1 MAKNAL
7 MIDPHTGQPVDWTQA
22 QGPSLTYGGI
32 DPKMMALY
40 QQAGLWRPEYANAVS
55 DWGTD
60 PSSRA
65 QARQQWEGSPEYQQ
79 LQQSLAGW
87 TQGQARKDYSVFDML
102 QSPDGQT
109 YQQASMNKGPSF
121 HKDDYA
127 NMATVML
134 GGAGAALGGAAGVGS
149 SLYGM
154 SGAAGAAAGGATLGA
169 AGGAIQAYGNDQNV
183 LKGAV
188 MGGLVGGAGGYLSG
202 GTGAVSGM
210 DLAADG
216 AASGGNAYGSWG
228 AGSGGLGDASF
239 NLPSNSFNLDPNG
252 VGGGVQFGAPD
263 INPNTLANG
272 GGNLALDFNTDL
284 VNRVPDGFG
293 GFQYTS
299 GETPLDQYTDN
310 SQLPRG
316 SYNELGADGTS
327 QVVDTNTWAPQS
339 SGGSSLADFFSG
351 NGNMNDY
358 LRTVQALYG
367 LYNQNKATGAAQDG
381 NNRQMDL
388 LTRMYEENKAQNQPL
403 VDVRNSVLPQI
414 QGLLKD
420 PSSIANQPDYQFG
433 LKQGMN
439 QLNNRAAASGNY
451 YSGAQMKAAQQF
463 GQDYA
468 GTKLDQSLNRLMG
481 VATGTQVGANNNQQN
496 SNNFGVSGGNALQQ
510 GGNIRAGG
518 YLGQQATVNNGING
532 WLQDQYDRKYWGG
545 GP

>member
-1 MAKNAL
+1 MANNAL
-7 MIDPHTGQPVDWTQA
+7 MIDPHTGQSVDWTQA
-22 QGPSLTYGGI
+22 QGPSLTFGGI
-32 DPKMMALY
+32 DPKMLALY

-60 PSSRA
+60 PSGRA

-87 TQGQARKDYSVFDML
+87 TQGQARQDYNVADML

-109 YQQASMNKGPSF
+109 YEQVSQNKGPSF
-121 HKDDYA
+121 HSEDYR
-127 NMATVML
+127 NMATVLL
-134 GGAGAALGGAAGVGS
+134 GGLGTAYAAGDLAAIGAAG
-149 SLYGM
+149 
-154 SGAAGAAAGGATLGA
+154 SGGGAAAGGTGYNIGA
-169 AGGAIQAYGNDQNV
+169 AANGS
-183 LKGAV
+183 V
-188 MGGLVGGAGGYLSG
+188 MGGASGAGVGGAASTGYGGL
-202 GTGAVSGM
+202 
-210 DLAADG
+210 
-216 AASGGNAYGSWG
+216 ASG
-228 AGSGGLGDASF
+228 AGTLLADAGGGMSQTTGGQ
-239 NLPSNSFNLDPNG
+239 NLP
-252 VGGGVQFGAPD
+252 
-263 INPNTLANG
+263 T
-272 GGNLALDFNTDL
+272 
-284 VNRVPDGFG
+284 
-293 GFQYTS
+293 
-299 GETPLDQYTDN
+299 
-310 SQLPRG
+310 G
-316 SYNELGADGTS
+316 SYNELGADGAS
-327 QVVDTNTWAPQS
+327 QVVNTNTWAPQS

-358 LRTVQALYG
+358 LRAGQALYG
-367 LYNQNKATGAAQDG
+367 LYSQNKATGAAQDG

-532 WLQDQYDRKYWGG
+532 WLQDQYDQKYWGR